1 MSELHS
7 IPQLLEQFEAYRN
20 KHPLQ
25 GHPESLYAPM
35 EYILSLGG
43 KRLRPVLCMA
53 ACQAF
58 GGEVN
63 RSLSAA
69 LGIEVFH
76 NFSLVHDD
84 IMDQAPVRRGQ
95 PTVHHRWDVN
105 TAVLSGDAMLV
116 EAYRLISDCPTDALP
131 AVLASFNSM
140 ARQLCEGQRLDM
152 DFEQRE
158 SVTEDEYL
166 AMIEGK
172 TSVLIGCTMEIG
184 ALIAGA
190 DAAQAKAMY
199 AFGLELGLAFQMKDD
214 YLDCFGDPALTGK
227 QSGGDILAGKHTLLA
242 IHARRSAAERYASCM
257 LLEGEQRVAMMREL
271 YTECGADRYVLQRSE
286 AYLES
291 ALRDLQ
297 NALPAGEARQELES
311 LALQLVHRD
320 Y

>member
-172 TSVLIGCTMEIG
+172 TSVLIGCAMEIG

-242 IHARRSAAERYASCM
+242 IHARTSAAERHASCM

-271 YTECGADRYVLQRSE
+271 YTECRADRYVLQRSE

>member
-7 IPQLLEQFEAYRN
+7 IPQLLEQFDAYRN

-152 DFEQRE
+152 DFEQRD

-172 TSVLIGCTMEIG
+172 TSVLIGCAMEIG

-242 IHARRSAAERYASCM
+242 IHARTSAAERHASCM

>member
-1 MSELHS
+1 MSELQS
-7 IPQLLEQFEAYRN
+7 IPQLFTQFETYRSQ
-20 KHPLQ
+20 HPLQ
-25 GHPESLYAPM
+25 GQPESLYAPM

-58 GGEVN
+58 QGNVAH
-63 RSLSAA
+63 SLAPA

-84 IMDQAPVRRGQ
+84 IMDQAPVRRGKA
-95 PTVHHRWDVN
+95 TVHHRWDVN
-105 TAVLSGDAMLV
+105 TAILSGDAMLV
-116 EAYRLISDCPTDALP
+116 EAYRLICDCPSAVMP
-131 AVLASFNSM
+131 AVLASFNTM

-158 SVTEDEYL
+158 SVEEAEYL
-166 AMIEGK
+166 SMIEGK
-172 TSVLIGCTMEIG
+172 TSVLIGCAMEIG

-190 DAAQAKAMY
+190 DTEHAKAMY
-199 AFGLELGLAFQMKDD
+199 AFGLELGLAFQIKDD

-242 IHARRSAAERYASCM
+242 IHARKSAPERFAACM
-257 LLEGEQRVAMMREL
+257 LMEGDQRVAMMREL

-286 AYLES
+286 ALLAS
-291 ALRDLQ
+291 ALDDLQ
-297 NALPAGEARQELES
+297 KALPAGGARAELES